1 MIQIAYTIRE
11 IRQNQAYS
19 QEFMATTLGIHTS
32 NYNRIETGVQQP
44 SLARIL
50 EIARI
55 LNVQP
60 FELFLDNTWRN
71 RIEQAQANEQ
81 RLKQLEME
89 LVCLRQLLLE
99 KTEAQML
106 NSQWSN
112 ALKNESGFQNFV
124 S

>member
-11 IRQNQAYS
+11 LRQNQAYS

-60 FELFLDNTWRN
+60 FEFFLDKTWRS

-89 LVCLRQLLLE
+89 LIYLRQLLLE
-99 KTEAQML
+99 KTEAQIP
-106 NSQWSN
+106 NSRWSQG
-112 ALKNESGFQNFV
+112 LKNESGFQNFV